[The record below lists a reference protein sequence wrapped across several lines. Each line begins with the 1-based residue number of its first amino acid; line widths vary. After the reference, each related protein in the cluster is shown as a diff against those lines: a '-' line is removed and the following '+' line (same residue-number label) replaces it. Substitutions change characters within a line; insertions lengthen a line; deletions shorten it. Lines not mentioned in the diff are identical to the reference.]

1 MHVVFGFPLLVPSG
15 AQVIAMRGSTAVYAL
30 ILVTLV
36 AGLLISSPT
45 LPASSCN
52 FAVFF
57 SPRSALLWRAVVL
70 YNQ

>member
-57 SPRSALLWRAVVL
+57 PRSALLWRAVVL

>member
-1 MHVVFGFPLLVPSG
+1 MVFGFPLLVPSG
-15 AQVIAMRGSTAVYAL
+15 AQVIAVRGSTAVYAL

-57 SPRSALLWRAVVL
+57 FPPRSALLWRAVVL